1 LLLDE
6 SLTLARPLGFEAQVW
21 RMGCTQ
27 GELLLL
33 QQQPQA
39 AWDQLAQVLQAA
51 AQADQRTTHM
61 RLHHAMWRAAA
72 QLGRSADALHHLQA
86 YLALERARAVTQL
99 QAQSDL
105 FITRMEAEQVR
116 QEAQRHRARA
126 SALEADVR
134 RDQLTGLGNRREMEV
149 RWPELIRDA
158 RASGQALSVAMLD
171 LDLFKQVND
180 SHGHAVGDQVLVALA
195 GLLRAHTRGTDLVA
209 RMGGEEFL
217 LVLPD
222 TGAERAADV
231 CERLRQRVASHD
243 WAALAPG
250 LQVTLSIGL
259 TTSPPVDAQTLSL
272 RADAALY
279 RAKAAGRNRLV
290 QI

>member
-1 LLLDE
+1 
-6 SLTLARPLGFEAQVW
+6 
-21 RMGCTQ
+21 
-27 GELLLL
+27 
-33 QQQPQA
+33 
-39 AWDQLAQVLQAA
+39 
-51 AQADQRTTHM
+51 
-61 RLHHAMWRAAA
+61 
-72 QLGRSADALHHLQA
+72 
-86 YLALERARAVTQL
+86 L